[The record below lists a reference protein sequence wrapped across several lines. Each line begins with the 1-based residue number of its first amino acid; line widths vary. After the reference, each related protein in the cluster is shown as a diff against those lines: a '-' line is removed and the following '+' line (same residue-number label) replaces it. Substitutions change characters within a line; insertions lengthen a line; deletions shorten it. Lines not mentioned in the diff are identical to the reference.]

1 MTASKTVRV
10 AVTQAEPAWLDLDGT
25 IAKTIKFMA
34 AAASNGAKI
43 VTFPECWVP
52 GYPAWIWSRPIDF
65 EMTTLY
71 TKNSLK
77 VDSDQM
83 RSLCAAAKKNKI
95 AVCMGFSENFN
106 NSLYISQ
113 AIIGADG
120 TLHLTRR
127 KLKPT
132 HMERT
137 IFGDSTGGNTLA
149 NVAEIEGVGNVSAL
163 ACWEHIQ
170 PLLKYN
176 TCLQRPDVHVAAWPP
191 LWPHSGDGQDLYS
204 MSRDGCRVL
213 SRTFAIESQTYVLHT
228 TAVLTEEGIQKMG
241 TANNFMGAP
250 GGGSS
255 AIFGPD
261 GRQLSK
267 DLEPTE
273 EGIIYGD
280 LDFDAILRAKGF
292 VDICG
297 HYSRP
302 DLLWLGTQE
311 KENLPLRGSKS
322 KTEEEVES

>member
-1 MTASKTVRV
+1 MMLNWFHSQNV
-10 AVTQAEPAWLDLDGT
+10 
-25 IAKTIKFMA
+25 
-34 AAASNGAKI
+34 
-43 VTFPECWVP
+43 
-52 GYPAWIWSRPIDF
+52 GYLAIQLGFGLFFNSVYKDNKADISRSRPIDF

-83 RSLCAAAKKNKI
+83 RSICAAAKKNQI
-95 AVCMGFSENFN
+95 AVCFGFSENFN
-106 NSLYISQ
+106 NSLYIAQ
-113 AIIGADG
+113 AIIGPDG

-137 IFGDSTGGNTLA
+137 VFGDSTGGNTLT
-149 NVAEIEGVGNVSAL
+149 NVAEVKGVGKVSAL

-170 PLLKYN
+170 SLLKYK
-176 TCLQRPDVHVAAWPP
+176 TCLQGPDVHVAAWPP
-191 LWPHSGDGQDLYS
+191 LWPHSGDGQEGDGGQDLWS
-204 MSRDGCRVL
+204 MSRDGCR
-213 SRTFAIESQTYVLHT
+213 SIARTFAIESQTFVLHT
-228 TAVLTEEGIQKMG
+228 TQVLTEEGIKKMVTG
-241 TANNFMGAP
+241 GNFMGQP

-255 AIFGPD
+255 AIYGPD

-280 LDFDAILRAKGF
+280 LDFDAILRSKGF
-292 VDICG
+292 IDPCG

-302 DLLWLGTQE
+302 DLMWLGTSE
-311 KENLPLRGSKS
+311 KENLTHRPSK
-322 KTEEEVES
+322 KAVDDEVEA

>member
-1 MTASKTVRV
+1 MTA
-10 AVTQAEPAWLDLDGT
+10 
-25 IAKTIKFMA
+25 
-34 AAASNGAKI
+34 
-43 VTFPECWVP
+43 
-52 GYPAWIWSRPIDF
+52 
-65 EMTTLY
+65 LY

-83 RSLCAAAKKNKI
+83 KSLCAAAKKNKI
-95 AVCMGFSENFN
+95 AVCFGFSENFN

-137 IFGDSTGGNTLA
+137 IFGDSTGGNTLT
-149 NVAEIEGVGNVSAL
+149 NVADIEGVGKVSAL

-191 LWPHSGDGQDLYS
+191 LWPHSGDGQEGEGGHDLWS
-204 MSRDGCRVL
+204 MSRDGCRNL
-213 SRTFAIESQTYVLHT
+213 ARTFAIESQTFVLHT
-228 TAVLTEEGIQKMG
+228 TAVLTEEGIEKMG
-241 TANNFMGAP
+241 TVGHFMGQP

-267 DLEPTE
+267 DLEPTK
-273 EGIIYGD
+273 EGILYWD
-280 LDFDAILRAKGF
+280 LDSDAILRAKGF

-302 DLLWLGTQE
+302 DLMWLGTQK
-311 KENLPLRGSKS
+311 KENLPHRGGNN
-322 KTEEEVES
+322 TAAEDEVES